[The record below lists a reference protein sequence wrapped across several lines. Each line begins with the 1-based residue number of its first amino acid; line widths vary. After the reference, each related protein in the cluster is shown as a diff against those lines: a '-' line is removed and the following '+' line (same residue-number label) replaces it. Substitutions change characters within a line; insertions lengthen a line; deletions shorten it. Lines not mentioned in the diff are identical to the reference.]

1 MTVTRQASVPL
12 KSETS
17 LSKLYEHGLE
27 CSSSSIPLPGMS
39 SPSSFTP
46 LQPTEKVQ
54 ALLNQP

>member
-27 CSSSSIPLPGMS
+27 CSSIPLPGMS